1 MCRFLAGQMRVFRPR
16 AALGRGLI
24 AFLPLL
30 CALMI
35 ALSRLADYRHDVW
48 DVTAGG
54 TLGMSVAWFS
64 YRRYYP
70 ALQSIRCDVTYD
82 KDDATDSDS
91 FGKRDDE
98 EQGLSRPFISRSGS
112 ANDEH
117 FQLEETDS
125 RGH

>member
-1 MCRFLAGQMRVFRPR
+1 
-16 AALGRGLI
+16 
-24 AFLPLL
+24 
-30 CALMI
+30 MI

-70 ALQSIRCDVTYD
+70 ALQSIRCDATYE
-82 KDDATDSDS
+82 KEDADADSL
-91 FGKRDDE
+91 GKRDDE
-98 EQGLSRPFISRSGS
+98 ELGLSRPFISRDGS
-112 ANDEH
+112 VNDEH
-117 FQLEETDS
+117 FQLEETNS